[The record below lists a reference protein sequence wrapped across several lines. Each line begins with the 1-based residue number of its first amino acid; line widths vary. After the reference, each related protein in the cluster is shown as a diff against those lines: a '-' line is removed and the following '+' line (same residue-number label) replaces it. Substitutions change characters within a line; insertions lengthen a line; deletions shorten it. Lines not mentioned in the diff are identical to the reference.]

1 MSSSSSSSSASTS
14 STLQTIDNEK
24 LQQFM
29 GKILSDFGGAASS
42 VLVYIGDKLGLYKAM
57 SDFGKS
63 ITSQEL
69 ANLTGTSERYIRE
82 WLANQAAGGYLTY
95 DASSKRYTLPFEHA
109 QALVNENSPVYVA
122 GGFQIMM
129 SFYRDEPKILEA
141 FKTGKGIA
149 WGEHDKDLYEGTER
163 FFRPSYAANL
173 VSSWIPALD
182 NGKVEQRLK
191 QEGGLIVADIGCGY
205 GTSTILMAKAYPN
218 SKFYG
223 FDNHHASIEYARNKA
238 REEGLGE
245 DRIQFE
251 VASST
256 NFPIPTTEGG
266 NSNTSINNDKQ
277 RQGQA
282 EEGYDLIAFF
292 DCLHDMQDPQG
303 AIAHALKTLKYDGI
317 VMIVEPFANDNLED
331 NLNPIGRMFYAG
343 STMICIPA
351 SLSQNGPAL
360 GAQAGEGRIS
370 LVVKA
375 GGFRHFKRATQ
386 TPFNIVYEAKP

>member
-1 MSSSSSSSSASTS
+1 MSSPSPPTS
-14 STLQTIDNEK
+14 STSTTIDNEK

-29 GKILSDFGGAASS
+29 GKVLSDFGGAASAI
-42 VLVYIGDKLGLYKAM
+42 LVYIGDKLGLYKAM
-57 SDFGKS
+57 ADFGNP

-69 ANLTGTSERYIRE
+69 ANNTRTSERYIRE

-95 DASSKRYTLPFEHA
+95 DSSSQRYTLPFEHA
-109 QALVNENSPVYVA
+109 QALVNETSPVYVA

-129 SFYRDEPKILEA
+129 SFYRDEPKLLEA

-149 WGEHDKDLYEGTER
+149 WGEHDKDLFEGTER

-173 VSSWIPALD
+173 VNSWIPALD

-191 QEGGLIVADIGCGY
+191 QEGGLKVADIGCGH
-205 GTSTILMAKAYPN
+205 GISTILMAKAYPN
-218 SKFYG
+218 CKFYG
-223 FDNHHASIEYARNKA
+223 FDNHLPSIEYARNKA

-256 NFPIPTTEGG
+256 NFPL
-266 NSNTSINNDKQ
+266 
-277 RQGQA
+277 A
-282 EEGYDLIAFF
+282 EEGDAYDLIAFF
-292 DCLHDMQDPQG
+292 DCLHDIEDPQG
-303 AIAHALKTLKYDGI
+303 AVAHALKTLKKPDGI
-317 VMIVEPFANDNLED
+317 VMIIEPFANDKLEY

-343 STMICIPA
+343 STMVCVTA

-360 GAQAGEGRIS
+360 GGQAGEAAIS
-370 LVVKA
+370 QVVKA
-375 GGFRHFKRATQ
+375 GGFRHFRRATH